1 MRLATLL
8 LLVLFPIA
16 MQAADD
22 PRIELRPI
30 VTGLDQPVAVAHA
43 GDSRLFVTLQRGR
56 IVIVDAAG
64 TREFLNITPLVR
76 CCGERGLLSVAFHPR
91 YAENGFFYVYYTD
104 AEGDIVIARYQRS
117 ADPDRADPASRTL
130 ILEIPHREFGNHN
143 GGQLKFGP
151 DGYLYIGTGDG
162 GGAGDS
168 LGNGQR
174 LTTLLGKMLRIDV
187 DGGTPYGIPP
197 SNPFVGNTAARPEIW
212 AYGLRNP
219 WKFSFDRVFGDLWI
233 ADVGQNLFEEVNLQ
247 PATSA
252 GGENYGWNRMEGAHC
267 FSPASGCNDG
277 LLTLPVLE
285 YGRGGGACSVTGGYR
300 YRGTNNIRLR
310 GTYIYGDY
318 CNGVIVGATQQR
330 DGTWAG
336 RPLFDAPFF
345 ISAFGEDLNGEV
357 YVVDHGDAQTGRAG
371 SIHLLVDTA
380 PLLPRRRSVRR

>member
-1 MRLATLL
+1 MRLPTILL
-8 LLVLFPIA
+8 LILFPIVLR
-16 MQAADD
+16 AADD
-22 PRIELRPI
+22 PRLELRPI
-30 VTGLDQPVAVAHA
+30 ATGLDQPVAIAHA

-76 CCGERGLLSVAFHPR
+76 SGGERGLLSVAFHPR

-117 ADPDRADPASRTL
+117 ADPDRADPASRAL

-187 DGGTPYGIPP
+187 DSGTPYGIPP

-247 PATSA
+247 PAASG
-252 GGENYGWNRMEGAHC
+252 GGENYGWNRMEGLHC
-267 FSPASGCNDG
+267 FSPPSGCNDG
-277 LLTLPVLE
+277 SLTLPVLE

-318 CNGVIVGATQQR
+318 CNGVISGATQQA
-330 DGTWAG
+330 DGTWVG
-336 RPLFDAPFF
+336 RTLLDAPFF

-357 YVVDHGDAQTGRAG
+357 YVVDHGGA
-371 SIHLLVDTA
+371 IYLLVDTA
-380 PLLPRRRSVRR
+380 PLLPRRRAVRR

>member
-1 MRLATLL
+1 MRLATLVL
-8 LLVLFPIA
+8 LLLFPFA
-16 MQAADD
+16 VNAADD

-30 VTGLDQPVAVAHA
+30 ATGLDQPVAVAHA

-76 CCGERGLLSVAFHPR
+76 SGGERGLLSVAFHPR
-91 YAENGFFYVYYTD
+91 YSDNGFFYVYYTD

-187 DGGTPYGIPP
+187 DTGTPYAIPP
-197 SNPFVGNTAARPEIW
+197 SNPFAGNPAARPEIW

-219 WKFSFDRVFGDLWI
+219 WKFSFDTITGDLWI

-247 PATSA
+247 PAAST

-267 FSPASGCNDG
+267 FSPPSGCNDG
-277 LLTLPVLE
+277 SLTLPVLE
-285 YGRGGGACSVTGGYR
+285 YGRAGGACSVTGGYR
-300 YRGTNNIRLR
+300 YRGTSNIRLR

-318 CNGVIVGATQQR
+318 CNGVIFGATQQP

-357 YVVDHGDAQTGRAG
+357 YVVDHGDAVAGRPGA
-371 SIHLLVDTA
+371 IYLLEDTA
-380 PLLPRRRSVRR
+380 PLLPRRRAVRR

>member
-1 MRLATLL
+1 MRLATLFL
-8 LLVLFPIA
+8 LIALPIA
-16 MQAADD
+16 AQAADD

-30 VTGLDQPVAVAHA
+30 ATGLDQPVAIAHA
-43 GDSRLFVTLQRGR
+43 GDPRLFVTLQRGR

-64 TREFLNITPLVR
+64 TREFLNITSIVR
-76 CCGERGLLSVAFHPR
+76 SGGERGLLSVAFHPR

-174 LTTLLGKMLRIDV
+174 LSSLLGKMLRIDV
-187 DGGTPYGIPP
+187 NGGTPYAVPP
-197 SNPFVGNTAARPEIW
+197 SNPFVSNTAARPEIW

-219 WKFSFDRVFGDLWI
+219 WKFSFDRVTADLWI

-247 PATSA
+247 LASSA

-267 FSPASGCNDG
+267 FNPASGCNDG
-277 LLTLPVLE
+277 TLTLPVLE
-285 YGRGGGACSVTGGYR
+285 YGRAGGACSVTGGYR
-300 YRGTNNIRLR
+300 YRGTTNIRLR

-318 CNGVIVGATQQR
+318 CNGVISGATQQP
-330 DGTWAG
+330 DGSWAG
-336 RPLFDAPFF
+336 RQLFDAPFF

-357 YVVDHGDAQTGRAG
+357 YVVDHGGA
-371 SIHLLVDTA
+371 IYHLVDTA
-380 PLLPRRRSVRR
+380 PLLPRRRAVRR